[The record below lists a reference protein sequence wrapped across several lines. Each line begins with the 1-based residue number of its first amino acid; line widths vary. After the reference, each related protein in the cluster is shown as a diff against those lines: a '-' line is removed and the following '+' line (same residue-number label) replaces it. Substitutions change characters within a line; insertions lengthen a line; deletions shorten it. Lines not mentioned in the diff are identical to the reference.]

1 MVSLQSRTTFAILG
15 SSGEI
20 DWLSQILK
28 WRPSDQLFIHGLIYV
43 PGTPL
48 NITEYALLTRVGC
61 HQGPMIEVSK
71 LVLVDSA
78 WDLSSYLLRALG
90 SSPCEVCKLRRAHL
104 RKCKKYEVL
113 LCTRILFA
121 PGLLD
126 DRDHTRR
133 LSACR
138 RSTVGLFDGFSST
151 NRAC

>member
-15 SSGEI
+15 PSGEI

-28 WRPSDQLFIHGLIYV
+28 WHLSDQLFIHGLIYD

-48 NITEYALLTRVGC
+48 NITEYALFTRVGC

-71 LVLVDSA
+71 LVLVDS
-78 WDLSSYLLRALG
+78 LHGIYHLLRALR
-90 SSPCEVCKLRRAHL
+90 SSPCEAYKLRRAHL
-104 RKCKKYEVL
+104 RKCKKYEVV

-121 PGLLD
+121 PSLLD

-138 RSTVGLFDGFSST
+138 RSAVGLLDGFNST